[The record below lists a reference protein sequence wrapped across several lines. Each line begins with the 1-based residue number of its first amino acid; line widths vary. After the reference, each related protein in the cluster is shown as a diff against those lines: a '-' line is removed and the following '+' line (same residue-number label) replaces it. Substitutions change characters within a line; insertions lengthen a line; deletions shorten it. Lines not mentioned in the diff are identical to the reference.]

1 MLNYHFSK
9 VLFILMIINLIINL
23 NSSFL
28 TKILKNFVFVSFC
41 LTSIFLYVNAMNW
54 QIKTTKLETDLWPVE
69 SKKILNWINLET
81 PKKSTLLTLDPFLL
95 RTIPTLSGRYNYIP
109 SLDTLTPTSINSP
122 IAALS
127 NAKKILGLSDEFDK
141 FLNSSCKKHTKLDLE
156 SFCHYTF
163 YSYFTLDKGSFSYL
177 KRSKTIPKNLFIP
190 EKNREGKRIIF
201 TQVDLKNNITNNKDN
216 YTLPEYIIIGPV
228 EKEFIN
234 NENYSKFYQE
244 VFSTENY
251 QILKVNN

>member
-1 MLNYHFSK
+1 
-9 VLFILMIINLIINL
+9 MIVNLIINL

-28 TKILKNFVFVSFC
+28 IKIFKNFVFVSFC
-41 LTSIFLYVNAMNW
+41 LTSIFLYVNAINW
-54 QIKTTKLETDLWPVE
+54 QIKTTKLETDLRPVE
-69 SKKILNWINLET
+69 SKKIINWISLET
-81 PKKSTLLTLDPFLL
+81 PKKSTLLTLDPLLL

-109 SLDTLTPTSINSP
+109 SLDTLTPTNINSP

-127 NAKKILGLSDEFDK
+127 NAKKILGLNDKFDK
-141 FLNSSCKKHTKLDLE
+141 FLNSSCKKHTLLDLE
-156 SFCHYTF
+156 SFCHYAF
-163 YSYFTLDKGSFSYL
+163 FSYFTLDKGSLSYL
-177 KRSKTIPKNLFIP
+177 KRLKTIPKDLFIP

-201 TQVDLKNNITNNKDN
+201 TQVDLKNNITDNKNNYD
-216 YTLPEYIIIGPV
+216 LPEYIIIGPV